1 MDIVV
6 NGFRDLHIAKVPVVG
21 PAQGIVI
28 EEAVPGEYLLPVVQV
43 GQVLL
48 YRLRQSHGVADIGRY
63 LYRREGGGVG
73 LFKGPADGGEHEAK
87 PFRVPQSRRF
97 RRVQK
102 LLIEQEYNFGRKSRL
117 GQGLI
122 HIVEDLDVLV
132 RHRGLLAVLAGTHIV
147 EVVRQPDVEV
157 VHPRGFLGVAHHLVH
172 QPLPGLRVGVAQVR
186 IGGDA
191 LPEAPL
197 AVYQGYQVF
206 LLRLPVRFVPAGA
219 GEAQGLGG
227 PAVAHPVAADAP
239 EGHSLLHLPV
249 QAVQLLP
256 GQRFRR
262 QAGIVG
268 VQIPALKENIRL
280 LELQKEG
287 VEAVFRQPIDK
298 IQGFLQAIRSLD
310 ADAPVGIAGGKRLL
324 FRFQV
329 LMAVNLRHVGA
340 ALAGVEEH
348 KANGAQVVINPQQ
361 HISRGAACKS
371 GLSVPDTVAVVPA
384 AGQLSHDLK
393 IPAPP
398 FRQQG
403 QMVPEGPLREGQGLV
418 LHSYTPFSTYFDYI
432 L

>member
-1 MDIVV
+1 M
-6 NGFRDLHIAKVPVVG
+6 
-21 PAQGIVI
+21 
-28 EEAVPGEYLLPVVQV
+28 
-43 GQVLL
+43 
-48 YRLRQSHGVADIGRY
+48 
-63 LYRREGGGVG
+63 
-73 LFKGPADGGEHEAK
+73 
-87 PFRVPQSRRF
+87 
-97 RRVQK
+97 
-102 LLIEQEYNFGRKSRL
+102 
-117 GQGLI
+117 
-122 HIVEDLDVLV
+122 
-132 RHRGLLAVLAGTHIV
+132 
-147 EVVRQPDVEV
+147 EV

-206 LLRLPVRFVPAGA
+206 LLRFPVRFVPAGA

-227 PAVAHPVAADAP
+227 PAVAHPVAADTP

-256 GQRFRR
+256 GQLFRR

-310 ADAPVGIAGGKRLL
+310 ADAPVSIAGGKHLL

-329 LMAVNLRHVGA
+329 LMVVNLRHIGA
-340 ALAGVEEH
+340 ALAGVEEY
-348 KANGAQVVINPQQ
+348 KANGTQIVINPQQ

-371 GLSVPDTVAVVPA
+371 GLPVPDTVAVVPT
-384 AGQLSHDLK
+384 AGQLSCDLK